1 MSAQHQDI
9 TAPMS
14 SPPVK
19 AAFTRWQLWN
29 MNVGFLGI
37 QFSWGLQMANVSA
50 IFEHLGAN
58 AHQLPILW
66 IAAPMTGLLI
76 QPVIGTLSDNT
87 WGFLGRRRPYMLGG
101 AVLAAIALIL
111 LPHSSSI
118 GMAFGLLWLLNGGA
132 NVSIVPF
139 RAIVGDLLPMAQR
152 IQGFTMQSIMLG
164 IGAVAASVFPWA
176 LSHGFLISNTV
187 TLQQHIPLS
196 VELSF
201 YVGAVTYLGAVVWTV
216 LTTPEYPPEDSAS
229 AVHSG
234 LSSSV
239 QGTWEVLRNM
249 PKVMQQLAWVQF
261 FTWVGLFCFFLYFPP
276 AVARNVFGATSQDSA
291 LYSTG
296 IEWAG
301 LCCAL
306 FNGVCVG
313 VSFLLPALAR
323 RTSRQIAH
331 SVCLVCGGVSLLAMV
346 AIHNP
351 YLLLL
356 TMIGFG
362 MTWASVL
369 SLPYAMLTGAVPD
382 QQRGIYQ
389 GVFNIFVV
397 VPQIL
402 VALGCGWVMEHLLH
416 EDRLLAVVLGGA
428 FLLVAAVLTLFVES
442 KSDLVDAI
450 STSSQASQL

>member
-1 MSAQHQDI
+1 MPAPNQDVTVPI
-9 TAPMS
+9 ASLPIKTAL
-14 SPPVK
+14 
-19 AAFTRWQLWN
+19 TGRQLWN

-101 AVLAAIALIL
+101 AVLAAISLIL

-139 RAIVGDLLPMAQR
+139 RAFVGDLLPMAQR

-164 IGAVAASVFPWA
+164 LGAVAASVFPWV
-176 LSHGFLISNTV
+176 LSHWFSVSNTA
-187 TLQQHIPLS
+187 TLQQQIPPS

-201 YVGAVTYLGAVVWTV
+201 YIGAATYLGAVVWTV
-216 LTTPEYPPEDSAS
+216 LTTSEYPPTEEEAS
-229 AVHSG
+229 AAHGG

-239 QGTWEVLRNM
+239 HGSWEVLRKM

-313 VSFLLPALAR
+313 VSFVLPVLAR
-323 RTSRQIAH
+323 RTSRQITH

-346 AIHNP
+346 VIHNP
-351 YLLLL
+351 YLLLV

-369 SLPYAMLTGAVPD
+369 SLPYAMLTGSVPD
-382 QQRGIYQ
+382 QQRGVYQ

-402 VALGCGWVMEHLLH
+402 VALGCGWMMEHWLH
-416 EDRLLAVVLGGA
+416 EDRLLAVVVGGV

-442 KSDLVDAI
+442 EGE
-450 STSSQASQL
+450 

>member
-1 MSAQHQDI
+1 MSAQNQDVAVSI
-9 TAPMS
+9 
-14 SPPVK
+14 SPSLIK
-19 AAFTRWQLWN
+19 AEFSGWQLWN

-66 IAAPMTGLLI
+66 IAAPITGLLI

-101 AVLAAIALIL
+101 AILAAIALIA
-111 LPHSSSI
+111 LPHASSI
-118 GMAFGLLWLLNGGA
+118 SMAFGLLWLLNGGA
-132 NVSIVPF
+132 NMSTVPF
-139 RAIVGDLLPMAQR
+139 RAFVGDLLPMEQR

-164 IGAVAASVFPWA
+164 LGAVAASVFPWVLNHG
-176 LSHGFLISNTV
+176 LSIGNTA
-187 TLQQHIPLS
+187 TLQQPIPPS

-201 YVGAVTYLGAVVWTV
+201 YMGAVTYLGAVVWTV
-216 LTTPEYPPEDSAS
+216 LTTPEYPPAGDQT
-229 AVHSG
+229 
-234 LSSSV
+234 SSSLFDGL
-239 QGTWEVLRNM
+239 QGTWEVLRTM
-249 PKVMQQLAWVQF
+249 PKKMQQLAWVQF
-261 FTWVGLFCFFLYFPP
+261 FSWVGLFCFFLYFPP
-276 AVARNVFGATSQDSA
+276 AVARNIFGATSQDSL

-313 VSFLLPALAR
+313 VSFLLPILAR
-323 RTSRQIAH
+323 RTSHPITH
-331 SVCLVCGGVSLLAMV
+331 SVCLLCGGVSLLAI
-346 AIHNP
+346 AIIHNP

-362 MTWASVL
+362 VTWASVL

-402 VALGCGWVMEHLLH
+402 VALGCGWVMEHWLH
-416 EDRLLAVVLGGA
+416 EDRLLAVVLSGT
-428 FLLVAAVLTLFVES
+428 FLLIAAVLTLLVEGETAS
-442 KSDLVDAI
+442 MPVTET
-450 STSSQASQL
+450 STVQTE